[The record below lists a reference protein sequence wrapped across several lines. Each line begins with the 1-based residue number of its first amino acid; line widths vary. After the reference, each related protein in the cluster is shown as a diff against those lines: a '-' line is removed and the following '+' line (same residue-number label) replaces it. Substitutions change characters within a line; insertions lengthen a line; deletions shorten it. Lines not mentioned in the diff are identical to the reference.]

1 MTFTTVLMLSS
12 AMLGGRSTGVN
23 WDFAISTSGDNI
35 TWTGPDLLSTD
46 GEYYEMLYNIQNATV
61 MVEYIGISFGPIDV
75 TDMIPAD
82 VFLTWEPAQ
91 APFPLDF
98 DWHHVVTPDDQ
109 DPPSLAFSWI
119 VDVNQKGVVTWR
131 GVDLYLGEAE
141 YDLGWPWGSVT
152 VQITSGTIYANLDI
166 QEIFNPCYEDVDGS
180 GTIDVNDLLIVIGN
194 WGICADENC
203 AVPGDVNY
211 DDSVNVTDLL
221 MLVGAWGPCP

>member
-98 DWHHVVTPDDQ
+98 DWHHVVTPDD
-109 DPPSLAFSWI
+109 
-119 VDVNQKGVVTWR
+119 DVKT
-131 GVDLYLGEAE
+131 
-141 YDLGWPWGSVT
+141 
-152 VQITSGTIYANLDI
+152 
-166 QEIFNPCYEDVDGS
+166 
-180 GTIDVNDLLIVIGN
+180 LLHL
-194 WGICADENC
+194 
-203 AVPGDVNY
+203 P
-211 DDSVNVTDLL
+211 
-221 MLVGAWGPCP
+221 LVGLWM